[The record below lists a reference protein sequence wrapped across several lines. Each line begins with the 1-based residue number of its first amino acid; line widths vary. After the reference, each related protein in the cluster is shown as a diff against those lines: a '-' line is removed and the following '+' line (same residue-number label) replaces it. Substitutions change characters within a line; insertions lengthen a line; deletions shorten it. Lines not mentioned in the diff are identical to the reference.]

1 MTTSTNDYRTQLVTV
16 TSLSSTDVLVGES
29 GGLSAVYETSPS
41 YEMMGCQAV
50 ETEHGTL
57 YLGPDD
63 EVVVLHRE
71 GQ

>member
-1 MTTSTNDYRTQLVTV
+1 MKNPLDFRTQLVTV
-16 TSLSSTDVLVGES
+16 TSLSSIDVLVGES
-29 GGLSAVYETSPS
+29 GGLSAIYDTSPS
-41 YEMMGCQAV
+41 YVMEGCQAI

-57 YLGPDD
+57 YMDADD